1 MSGLHFFPGPK
12 YGILLQSEIFTRYT
26 GEAHFFLVK
35 SDSFAQSFDVIV
47 AKTVDADLISY
58 LRVQFWNRHRVTVDP
73 GREQFVV
80 CWKVD
85 AHVAWVAYRWEGHN
99 HVDLLGAGIAQRP
112 YDVLAARSPY
122 YAVVDDDDVLP
133 VHHGSDGYDLS
144 NYLFPALIRGFY
156 EAPEASLPPIPVFHQ
171 SLFHRYPALLRVS
184 EGGWSGGVGDGYH
197 YVCFEPILPSE
208 HSTQLPPGL
217 VHVMVVDLAAWVR
230 EVCVF
235 KCAVMVWRFC
245 KLCNCHAVLVET
257 YEFSGLNVSDK
268 ICMKCCQC
276 TAL

>member
-12 YGILLQSEIFTRYT
+12 YGILLQSEIFTCYT
-26 GEAHFFLVK
+26 GEAHFVLVK

-47 AKTVDADLISY
+47 AKAVDADLISY
-58 LRVQFWNRHRVTVDP
+58 LRVQFWNRHCVTVDP
-73 GREQFVV
+73 GGEEFVV

-85 AHVAWVAYRWEGHN
+85 AHVAWVAYRWEGHD
-99 HVDLLGAGIAQRP
+99 HVDFLGAGIAQRP
-112 YDVLAARSPY
+112 YDVLAACSPY

-144 NYLFPALIRGFY
+144 YDLFPALIRGFY
-156 EAPEASLPPIPVFHQ
+156 EASEASLPPIPVFHQ

-184 EGGWSGGVGDGYH
+184 KGRRSGGVGDGYH
-197 YVCFEPILPSE
+197 YVCFERILSSE
-208 HSTQLPPGL
+208 DPAQLPPGL

-235 KCAVMVWRFC
+235 KRAMMMWRLC
-245 KLCNCHAVLVET
+245 KLRNRHAVLVET
-257 YEFSGLNVSDK
+257 DQFSRLNVPDK
-268 ICMKCCQC
+268 ICMKR
-276 TAL
+276 